1 MEGKT
6 LHPDINEDI
15 MGKTKQ
21 KPVTPRKGA
30 RTVNVDGVDYFYFRG
45 STVTEIVNSEDGSKS
60 YVKNEQ
66 MEIRNGVDERGNAK
80 YSMTP
85 GTVSQYIRHKIRV

>member
-1 MEGKT
+1 M
-6 LHPDINEDI
+6 
-15 MGKTKQ
+15 TKQ
-21 KPVTPRKGA
+21 KEITRRKGA

-45 STVTEIVNSEDGSKS
+45 STVTEIVNSQDGSKS

-66 MEIRNGVDERGNAK
+66 MEIRNGEDDRGNPL

-85 GTVSQYIRHKIRV
+85 GTVSQYIRNKIRV